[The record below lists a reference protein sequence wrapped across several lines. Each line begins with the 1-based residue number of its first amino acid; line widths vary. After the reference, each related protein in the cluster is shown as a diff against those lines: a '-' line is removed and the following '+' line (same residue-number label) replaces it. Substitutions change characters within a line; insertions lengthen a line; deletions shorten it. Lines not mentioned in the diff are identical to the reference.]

1 MMIVMVVG
9 LAGSLLLIL
18 GGTVKLYHA
27 RADADSPPLDEER
40 GPEAVIAQTG
50 DIVRARELSPTRWV
64 HTVLSALPGIERF
77 DRLRQ
82 RAGVSTPLALLVGA
96 CLMPIACAGIILAP
110 AGVIDGSTLA
120 AIAVV
125 GSAAVPA
132 YLSRRAAAR
141 REHFQRQLP
150 DALEQIA
157 RSLRAGHAFL
167 AGMKMVAEEYP
178 PPIGLEFGT
187 VVKEITFGVSVS
199 DALIRLT
206 ERVDSAALKFF
217 VTSVMIQRETGGNLA
232 EIVDTIS
239 LMTRKRFELA
249 AKVRAV
255 SAEGRLSAVILFAL
269 PFAIGALLL
278 IINPDHILLLFRDPI
293 GRQMTAVAGA
303 LMVIGVVVIKRMVTI
318 RT

>member
-1 MMIVMVVG
+1 MLIVMAVG
-9 LAGSLLLIL
+9 LAGSLLLVF
-18 GGTVKLYHA
+18 GGAVKLYHA
-27 RADADSPPLDEER
+27 RAAADAASMDE
-40 GPEAVIAQTG
+40 GMGSNAAVAETG

-64 HTVLSALPGIERF
+64 HALLSALPGIERL
-77 DRLRQ
+77 DRLRR
-82 RAGVSTPLALLVGA
+82 RASVSAPLALLVGA
-96 CLMPIACAGIILAP
+96 CLTPACGGIVLAFAGF
-110 AGVIDGSTLA
+110 IDALTLA

-125 GSAAVPA
+125 GSAALPA

-157 RSLRAGHAFL
+157 RALRAGHAFL

-178 PPIGLEFGT
+178 SPIGSEFGT

-199 DALIRLT
+199 EALTRLT
-206 ERVDSAALKFF
+206 ERVDSTALKFF
-217 VTSVMIQRETGGNLA
+217 VTSVMIQRDTGGNLA

-269 PFAIGALLL
+269 PFALGALLL
-278 IINPDHILLLFRDPI
+278 LINPEHVLLLFRDPI
-293 GRQMTAVAGA
+293 GRQMTVGAGA
-303 LMVIGVVVIKRMVTI
+303 LMVIGAVIIKRMVTI